1 MLEYLESDEETS
13 CCYIADGAESQQ
25 REFLGQML
33 SRRVNGLVE
42 LRALDLSLLKGKTA
56 EAQAQAFH
64 SSLED
69 MAALMERAG
78 LADPRAA
85 QLLRRF
91 LPSCTMNDRA
101 STARRAARL
110 ILGVNPDDI
119 EGNDPTCAEHA
130 LVNILE
136 AGRMGMDA
144 VLRKMM
150 DISDEQAETD
160 AAKIKAMRTCVGW
173 FSSPACALI
182 YQVYALSPAHIV
194 RTPTLTVILSCVQ
207 VAKYVALCST
217 KGYAIGQKFLEW
229 MEARLADAGDAQILL
244 GHSEDLLAICGSRS
258 YVFFIDAA
266 VTERLI
272 SQEGSLLTYLQEEAD
287 LGADGGGKL
296 RASILTGE
304 THLPLTHIAQHAHH
318 NTGSLCARAVL
329 CVGASSDPC
338 MAAVRAMAIIADA
351 VLWRLLHAVKP
362 SAEKHVLDV
371 LPQLW
376 PQALEFFESAA
387 LSPAAVV
394 EGSLTLAVGLEGQ
407 PSQRIEASTP
417 GQARRSER
425 ARQDMVRICAKAAG
439 NKLVEQLLQAAFSEM
454 ATAARSHCSEW
465 LPGGRLCAGSITL
478 ELRARYDALVST
490 STCVERVHALGRDA
504 DQRGKWQRPDTRAG
518 IVLGKVDH
526 MDRHAAS
533 LGLEELQR
541 RLNICRPAASAERKR
556 TLKAMLIEQGRAKR
570 AEREEK
576 LQGARAKRAARAA
589 ELERLKAIAL
599 ATKYSE
605 LKAMSNTDLS
615 DQLRA
620 HKV

>member
-244 GHSEDLLAICGSRS
+244 GHSEDLLAICGSRR
-258 YVFFIDAA
+258 AMC
-266 VTERLI
+266 
-272 SQEGSLLTYLQEEAD
+272 SLLTQL
-287 LGADGGGKL
+287 
-296 RASILTGE
+296 S
-304 THLPLTHIAQHAHH
+304 P
-318 NTGSLCARAVL
+318 S
-329 CVGASSDPC
+329 ASSRKRVHFSPISKK
-338 MAAVRAMAIIADA
+338 RLIL
-351 VLWRLLHAVKP
+351 VLMV
-362 SAEKHVLDV
+362 
-371 LPQLW
+371 
-376 PQALEFFESAA
+376 
-387 LSPAAVV
+387 
-394 EGSLTLAVGLEGQ
+394 
-407 PSQRIEASTP
+407 EASFVHPFSQVKLICHSPISPSTHTTTL
-417 GQARRSER
+417 
-425 ARQDMVRICAKAAG
+425 DHCVRV
-439 NKLVEQLLQAAFSEM
+439 LF
-454 ATAARSHCSEW
+454 
-465 LPGGRLCAGSITL
+465 
-478 ELRARYDALVST
+478 
-490 STCVERVHALGRDA
+490 CV
-504 DQRGKWQRPDTRAG
+504 
-518 IVLGKVDH
+518 
-526 MDRHAAS
+526 
-533 LGLEELQR
+533 
-541 RLNICRPAASAERKR
+541 
-556 TLKAMLIEQGRAKR
+556 
-570 AEREEK
+570 
-576 LQGARAKRAARAA
+576 
-589 ELERLKAIAL
+589 
-599 ATKYSE
+599 
-605 LKAMSNTDLS
+605 
-615 DQLRA
+615 
-620 HKV
+620 